1 MVLQVKR
8 QQENLVPR
16 PEPINIPSR
25 AALSLLSEQ
34 HMHELWWQPCWQ
46 TEINSS
52 IVSAAWQ
59 HKAVPHKRCFLTD
72 CFGATTRKTQ
82 NKNNI
87 YSTGGENIF
96 VRSPTF
102 PLLQFPYWSVE
113 EGGGGLLCST
123 TETEPSNKRGAAW
136 SAFALLQVAVL
147 TCSVL
152 LRSPLNSSQTVDP
165 GICAILPPTSLQY
178 FLHSVFLSLLLVPFS
193 AFLATACW
201 WRISFHCIRNWRLEP
216 VKLQSKWLKRG
227 DWKALCVCSKQV
239 FMTLPLHLFLC
250 KLNSKVQ
257 HFPPQNTFSVPEPV
271 D

>member
-1 MVLQVKR
+1 MRFLSLKSPWFSGCSTERLMVLQVKR

-113 EGGGGLLCST
+113 EGGGDFC
-123 TETEPSNKRGAAW
+123 
-136 SAFALLQVAVL
+136 V
-147 TCSVL
+147 
-152 LRSPLNSSQTVDP
+152 
-165 GICAILPPTSLQY
+165 LPPKRSRPTNVELRGPR
-178 FLHSVFLSLLLVPFS
+178 LRCCRWLCWLVQSFS
-193 AFLATACW
+193 
-201 WRISFHCIRNWRLEP
+201 E
-216 VKLQSKWLKRG
+216 
-227 DWKALCVCSKQV
+227 
-239 FMTLPLHLFLC
+239 
-250 KLNSKVQ
+250 
-257 HFPPQNTFSVPEPV
+257 VP
-271 D
+271 